1 MASSLKDFGLVLIFS
16 VIANWSNFHHPY
28 DDATDFCDLF
38 DNFRYGKL
46 NLSIIHP
53 LEVLYSWANEWLLGT
68 VSVTLTSYV
77 LWNAPVITLND
88 KVDAEAPNSTTE
100 YMMST

>member
-1 MASSLKDFGLVLIFS
+1 MANL
-16 VIANWSNFHHPY
+16 SNFHHPY

-46 NLSIIHP
+46 NLSIIHL

-77 LWNAPVITLND
+77 LSKCSCNHSKWQGRRGGT
-88 KVDAEAPNSTTE
+88 
-100 YMMST
+100 